1 MDARNHGDS
10 PHSPLMSYEAM
21 TEDLIHF
28 LSTHSIEKCSLLGHS
43 MGGKVAMTTALRQPD
58 MVDRLVVVDV
68 APTCTSGTQDMLQ
81 YIAALRSLDLRT
93 VRKNADADQ
102 ALSED
107 IPVSSYCSMHA
118 CGSFVTDLGP

>member
-10 PHSPLMSYEAM
+10 PHSRLMSYEAM

-28 LSTHSIEKCSLLGHS
+28 LNIHSIEKCSLLGHS
-43 MGGKVAMTTALRQPD
+43 MGGKVAMTTTLRQPD

-68 APTCTSGTQDMLQ
+68 APTRTSGTQDMLQ
-81 YIAALRSLDLRT
+81 YIAALRSLDLQT

-102 ALSED
+102 ALSEN

-118 CGSFVTDLGP
+118 CGSFVTDLSP

>member
-68 APTCTSGTQDMLQ
+68 APTRTSGTQDMLQ
-81 YIAALRSLDLRT
+81 YIAALRSLDLQT

>member
-28 LSTHSIEKCSLLGHS
+28 LNTHSLKKCSLLGHS

-58 MVDRLVVVDV
+58 VVDRLVVVDV
-68 APTCTSGTQDMLQ
+68 APARTSGTQDMLQ
-81 YIAALRSLDLRT
+81 YIAALQSLDLRT
-93 VRKNADADQ
+93 VRKNTDADQ

-107 IPVSSYCSMHA
+107 IPVSSYLLNA
-118 CGSFVTDLGP
+118 CM